1 MNDSEPTFNDDDA
14 YTDHSP
20 KTWAVSLA
28 EAEGTTAP
36 TPAMRPAHATPADDH
51 CRSELA
57 TLLAAGG
64 FAAARDRAVAHAV
77 GLRDLARA
85 RWSFGML
92 LETGADVRDAAHD
105 WARAWFEV
113 HLLRVAL
120 HDTDG
125 ELDLQRALAAAYPL
139 KDYNEYQR
147 GNAETKVRVGIEVRA
162 MNDMQSVYAGA
173 RDALLVRLAEVE
185 RVARGILSHPD
196 AVTALD
202 EDARYGSSNSI
213 GVVGAITR
221 EWIREHG
228 MPTLPDIGELEDPEN
243 EEENPY
249 LRSYEDVPVET
260 EVEREVEALL
270 GIAGARMVLRYTR
283 NMGGFLEVL
292 ARWAATEGCLREME
306 PEFFVRSL
314 RRAWDFL
321 DHQRYAL
328 EGLAAA
334 AGDRGAVYGSFGGL
348 LAWAEHQGMV
358 DNELRAAMAH
368 GAIMPLNYA
377 GT

>member
-1 MNDSEPTFNDDDA
+1 MTDSEPTFNDDDA

-20 KTWAVSLA
+20 KTWAASLA
-28 EAEGTTAP
+28 EAEGTTAR

-51 CRSELA
+51 CRRDLA
-57 TLLAAGG
+57 MLLAAGG

-85 RWSFGML
+85 RWSFGVL

-125 ELDLQRALAAAYPL
+125 ELELQRALAAACTS
-139 KDYNEYQR
+139 KDCNEYPWEH
-147 GNAETKVRVGIEVRA
+147 AELKVRVGLEVRA
-162 MNDMQSVYAGA
+162 MNDMHLVYAGA
-173 RDALLVRLAEVE
+173 RDALMVRLAEVE
-185 RVARGILSHPD
+185 RVARGIQSQHD
-196 AVTALD
+196 AVTAQD
-202 EDARYGSSNSI
+202 EDALDGTSNSI
-213 GVVGAITR
+213 DMVGKITR
-221 EWIREHG
+221 EWIRQHG
-228 MPTLPDIGELEDPEN
+228 TPALPDIGELEDPED

-260 EVEREVEALL
+260 EVAREVEALL
-270 GIAGARMVLRYTR
+270 GIAGARLVLRHARTV
-283 NMGGFLEVL
+283 GGFLDVL

-358 DNELRAAMAH
+358 DNELRAALAR